1 MSAHTDRRAS
11 AGLATAALLLF
22 APLAV
27 APGAQ
32 ARTIWA
38 CVKQVGGAVHIVG
51 VQTQCKKGE
60 VKLSWT
66 GAQGEKGPTGPEGA
80 KGTTGPAG
88 VNGSTGA
95 QGPTGPVGAGDP
107 SEGVTG
113 ATGPRGV
120 TGATGPQGV
129 TGATGAQGVTGATG
143 PTGATGSAGP
153 TGPDSIMGGSGG
165 NVVAASTTVFTG
177 LGTQSATEQPVEQ
190 LAGATQ
196 TFTKFYCLGPK
207 PTSVNEVFKLRING
221 ASTSATC
228 ESVGG
233 TVTTATVSITINAG
247 EVFDVEVKQGETAG
261 GVTWALA
268 P

>member
-1 MSAHTDRRAS
+1 MSAHTYRRAS
-11 AGLATAALLLF
+11 AGFVLAAVLLLALLT
-22 APLAV
+22 A

-66 GAQGEKGPTGPEGA
+66 GAQGEKGPTGPAGVKGA
-80 KGTTGPAG
+80 TGPSG
-88 VNGSTGA
+88 VNGGT
-95 QGPTGPVGAGDP
+95 GPTGPAAAADP

-113 ATGPRGV
+113 TA
-120 TGATGPQGV
+120 GPQGV

-143 PTGATGSAGP
+143 PTGPTGPTGSAGA
-153 TGPDSIMGGSGG
+153 TGPAGAILGGSGG
-165 NVVAASTTVFTG
+165 SSVAAGPTPVFTG
-177 LGTQSATEQPVEQ
+177 LAAQGSEANVEQ
-190 LAGATQ
+190 LAGVTQ

-207 PTSVNEVFKLRING
+207 PTTGSDVFKLVVDG
-221 ASTSATC
+221 VATAATC
-228 ESVGG
+228 ESTGG
-233 TVTTATVSITINAG
+233 TPPAAAAPVNVTITAG
-247 EVFDVEVKQGETAG
+247 EVFEVEVILGNTAG
-261 GVTWALA
+261 PVTWALA